1 MTKTEDPILSIAA
14 ILKLASSL
22 NQNLDC
28 PSLARACLELQNA
41 LAAHPAQ
48 THEGGLIQLSIALAE
63 LESLLMTNTDA
74 ALTRS
79 IKTCISLIDSSLVA
93 IQNPIAS
100 PPKKLATALISH

>member
-48 THEGGLIQLSIALAE
+48 THEGGLIQLSMALAE

-79 IKTCISLIDSSLVA
+79 IETCISLVDSSLMA
-93 IQNPIAS
+93 IKNPIA
-100 PPKKLATALISH
+100 TAQKS